1 MAGQSA
7 SRNATELVYNDHPF
21 VIVNVS
27 VWTSVEVLRNY
38 VYMSRHVDAFRDHA
52 KWFEKMDKPHYCLW
66 WIPAGHIPTV
76 SGGPRASGALP
87 AAWSYAILVL
97 VLQSLSRPGARGRTC
112 LTTCR
117 NRHSCHSE
125 GVQRGCSK
133 NLNSEVWERS

>member
-21 VIVNVS
+21 VIVS
-27 VWTSVEVLRNY
+27 VWTSVEVLSNY

-76 SGGPRASGALP
+76 AEGRERLEHYQQHGATQYSFWFSKLYP
-87 AAWSYAILVL
+87 
-97 VLQSLSRPGARGRTC
+97 QP
-112 LTTCR
+112 
-117 NRHSCHSE
+117 E
-125 GVQRGCSK
+125 GDVIP
-133 NLNSEVWERS
+133 V